1 MLSQFQRIGSG
12 CGIEIRGEDLHV
24 VAVKS
29 RRAGLT
35 VLGSA
40 KIENFR
46 ERPATEWGREY
57 ADFLTS
63 CGFAHVSATVSLS
76 REDVIVRQ
84 IQLPPMGEKERASAV
99 RYQLD
104 GLHPFAEDEVF
115 HAYAV
120 LAAEAKGPSSVVVV
134 IAEQKT
140 VTHYADLFEEA
151 GIAVAA
157 FTVSASSLRA
167 ALKLRTDR
175 LSTPLLVVNRSGQDL
190 EIYGESAGRAALS
203 VEFDLGAV
211 PAGRA
216 LQLAEADL
224 RLDRGETA
232 VLVLSG
238 EPLDVDPANALTPA
252 SVGEIFPVP
261 VSAPADFDLSRDLQ
275 SLATAVESACP
286 RLGWGANLLPLD
298 RRRTDSRLV
307 WIPTAVLAGLLVLLG
322 IGFLLRSTIQNRAY
336 AALIEQR
343 LAALQDVVDSA
354 ESNREEAAEV
364 RERIEVL
371 EGQAART
378 LQDLR
383 IVSEIST
390 LLPPSAWLQSLTVN
404 DEGIRL
410 SGETANAAPLL
421 GVLNQ
426 ARTVQGV
433 AFATSLVR
441 REDKERFEITAQ
453 RGIPGA
459 QPIAAPDAAAVPAA
473 APAEAE
479 TAPAEAPPATQEET
493 P

>member
-1 MLSQFQRIGSG
+1 MFSQFQRIGSG
-12 CGIEIRGEDLHV
+12 CGIEIRGADLHV

-29 RRAGLT
+29 RRAGLS

-40 KIENFR
+40 KIVNFR

-57 ADFLTS
+57 ADFVTS
-63 CGFAHVSATVSLS
+63 CGFAHVSATVSLP

-84 IQLPPMGEKERASAV
+84 IQLPPMGERERASAV

-120 LAAEAKGPSSVVVV
+120 LGGDAKGPTPVVVV

-167 ALKLRTDR
+167 LLKLRTDR
-175 LSTPLLVVNRSGQDL
+175 LAAPLLVVNRDGQDL
-190 EIYGESAGRAALS
+190 EVYGESAGRAALS
-203 VEFDLGAV
+203 VEFDLAAV

-224 RLDRGETA
+224 RLDRGETP
-232 VLVLSG
+232 VLVLAG
-238 EPLDVDPANALTPA
+238 EPLDVDAAHPLTQVSA
-252 SVGEIFPVP
+252 AEVFPVP

-286 RLGWGANLLPLD
+286 RLGWGANLLPAD

-322 IGFLLRSTIQNRAY
+322 IGFLLRPTIQNRAY
-336 AALIEQR
+336 AAVIEQR
-343 LAALQDVVDSA
+343 LAALQEVVDSA
-354 ESNREEAAEV
+354 ESNRERTAEV
-364 RERIEVL
+364 RERIAVL
-371 EGQAART
+371 EGQATRT
-378 LQDLR
+378 LEDLR

-390 LLPPSAWLQSLTVN
+390 LLPGSAWLQSLTIN
-404 DEGIRL
+404 DEGVRL
-410 SGETANAAPLL
+410 NGETANAAPLL
-421 GVLNQ
+421 GVLNE

-433 AFATSLVR
+433 AFASSLVR
-441 REDKERFEITAQ
+441 RDDKERFEITAQ
-453 RGIPGA
+453 RGVPGVP
-459 QPIAAPDAAAVPAA
+459 PIVEQDPAAAA
-473 APAEAE
+473 APAPAE
-479 TAPAEAPPATQEET
+479 ETPAPAETEEET
-493 P
+493 R

>member
-1 MLSQFQRIGSG
+1 MFSQFQRIGSG
-12 CGIEIRGEDLHV
+12 CGIEIRGANLHV

-46 ERPATEWGREY
+46 ERPAVEWGREY
-57 ADFLTS
+57 ADFLAS
-63 CGFAHVSATVSLS
+63 CGFAHVSATVSLP
-76 REDVIVRQ
+76 RDAVIVRHL
-84 IQLPPMGEKERASAV
+84 QLPPMGEKERAAAV

-120 LAAEAKGPSSVVVV
+120 LDADAKGPSAVVVV
-134 IAEQKT
+134 VAEQKT
-140 VTHYADLFEEA
+140 VTYYADLFEEA
-151 GIAVAA
+151 GVAVAG
-157 FTVSASSLRA
+157 FTVSASALRA

-175 LSTPLLVVNRSGQDL
+175 LAAPLLVVNRNGQDL
-190 EIYGESAGRAALS
+190 EIYGESKGRAALS

-232 VLVLSG
+232 MLALSG
-238 EPLDVDPANALTPA
+238 DPLDVDPANALTPC

-261 VSAPADFDLSRDLQ
+261 VSAPGDFDLARDLQ
-275 SLATAVESACP
+275 SLAAAVESACP
-286 RLGWGANLLPLD
+286 RLGWGANLLPAG
-298 RRRTDSRLV
+298 RRRSDSRLV
-307 WIPTAVLAGLLVLLG
+307 WIPTAVLAGLLALLG

-336 AALIEQR
+336 AAAIEQR
-343 LAALQDVVDSA
+343 LAALQEVVDSTQN
-354 ESNREEAAEV
+354 NREAAADV
-364 RERIEVL
+364 RERIAVL
-371 EGQAART
+371 EGQATRT

-383 IVSEIST
+383 ILSEISS
-390 LLPPSAWLQSLTVN
+390 LLPESAWLQSLTIN

-410 SGETANAAPLL
+410 SGETPNAAPLL

-433 AFATSLVR
+433 AFAASLVR
-441 REDKERFEITAQ
+441 RDDKERFEITAQ
-453 RGIPGA
+453 RGAPGA
-459 QPIAAPDAAAVPAA
+459 QPIVEAEAAVPAA
-473 APAEAE
+473 AAPSGAE
-479 TAPAEAPPATQEET
+479 PATGEPQEAT

>member
-12 CGIEIRGEDLHV
+12 CGIEIRGADLHV

-57 ADFLTS
+57 ADFLAS

-84 IQLPPMGEKERASAV
+84 VQLPPMGEKERASAV

-104 GLHPFAEDEVF
+104 GLHPFAEDEIF

-120 LAAEAKGPSSVVVV
+120 LDADAKGPSPVVVV
-134 IAEQKT
+134 VAEQKT

-151 GIAVAA
+151 GVAVAA

-167 ALKLRTDR
+167 ALQLRTDR
-175 LSTPLLVVNRSGQDL
+175 LATPLLVANRNGQDL
-190 EIYGESAGRAALS
+190 EIYGESDGRAALS

-224 RLDRGETA
+224 RLDRGQTA

-238 EPLDVDPANALTPA
+238 EPLDVDPENALTPA

-275 SLATAVESACP
+275 SLAAAVESACP
-286 RLGWGANLLPLD
+286 RLGWGANLLPAD
-298 RRRTDSRLV
+298 RRRSDSRLV
-307 WIPTAVLAGLLVLLG
+307 WIPTAVLAGLLALLG
-322 IGFLLRSTIQNRAY
+322 VGFLLRATIQNRAY
-336 AALIEQR
+336 AAVVEQR
-343 LAALQDVVDSA
+343 LTALQEVVDSA
-354 ESNREEAAEV
+354 ESNREATAEV
-364 RERIEVL
+364 RARISIL

-383 IVSEIST
+383 IVSEISS
-390 LLPPSAWLQSLTVN
+390 LLPGSAWLQSLTIN
-404 DEGIRL
+404 DDGVRL
-410 SGETANAAPLL
+410 SGEAANAAPLL

-441 REDKERFEITAQ
+441 RDDKERFEITAE
-453 RGIPGA
+453 RGA
-459 QPIAAPDAAAVPAA
+459 ADARPIVEQATAAVPAP
-473 APAEAE
+473 APDAEP
-479 TAPAEAPPATQEET
+479 TLPATQEAT

>member
-1 MLSQFQRIGSG
+1 MFSQFQRIGSG
-12 CGIEIRGEDLHV
+12 CGIEIRGAGLHV

-40 KIENFR
+40 KIENFL

-57 ADFLTS
+57 ADFLAS
-63 CGFAHVSATVSLS
+63 CGFAHVSATVSLP

-84 IQLPPMGEKERASAV
+84 IQLPPMGEKERAAAV

-120 LAAEAKGPSSVVVV
+120 LDGEAKGPSAVVVV

-140 VTHYADLFEEA
+140 ITHYADVFEEA

-175 LSTPLLVVNRSGQDL
+175 IATPLLVVNRDGQDL

-203 VEFDLGAV
+203 VEFDLSAV
-211 PAGRA
+211 PAERA

-232 VLVLSG
+232 VLVLAG
-238 EPLDVDPANALTPA
+238 EPLDVDAANARTLA
-252 SVGEIFPVP
+252 SASEVFPVP

-286 RLGWGANLLPLD
+286 RLGWGANLLPAE
-298 RRRTDSRLV
+298 RRRSDSRLV

-322 IGFLLRSTIQNRAY
+322 VGFLLRPAIQNRAY
-336 AALIEQR
+336 AAVIEQR
-343 LAALQDVVDSA
+343 LAALQEVVDSA
-354 ESNREEAAEV
+354 ESNREAAAEV
-364 RERIEVL
+364 RARISVL

-383 IVSEIST
+383 IVNEISS
-390 LLPPSAWLQSLTVN
+390 LLPASAWLQSLTIN
-404 DEGIRL
+404 DDGVRL

-441 REDKERFEITAQ
+441 RDDKERFEITAQ
-453 RGIPGA
+453 RGVPGA
-459 QPIAAPDAAAVPAA
+459 QPIVEQDAASAAPAA
-473 APAEAE
+473 AEAE
-479 TAPAEAPPATQEET
+479 PTPAAAEEAT

>member
-12 CGIEIRGEDLHV
+12 CGIEIRGADLHV
-24 VAVKS
+24 MAVKS
-29 RRAGLT
+29 RRTGLS
-35 VLGSA
+35 VLGFA
-40 KIENFR
+40 KIQNFR
-46 ERPATEWGREY
+46 ERPAVEWGREY
-57 ADFLTS
+57 AEFLAS
-63 CGFAHVSATVSLS
+63 CNYAHVSATVSLP
-76 REDVIVRQ
+76 REDVMVRQ
-84 IQLPPMGEKERASAV
+84 IQLPAMGEKERAAAV

-115 HAYAV
+115 HAYAA
-120 LAAEAKGPSSVVVV
+120 LDADAKGPSPVIVVV
-134 IAEQKT
+134 AEQKT

-167 ALKLRTDR
+167 ALQLRTDR
-175 LSTPLLVVNRSGQDL
+175 IASPLLVVNRDGQAL

-203 VEFDLGAV
+203 VEFDLAAV
-211 PAGRA
+211 PAEHA

-232 VLVLSG
+232 VLLLAG
-238 EPLDVDPANALTPA
+238 EPLDVDAATALTPA
-252 SVGEIFPVP
+252 SVGEVFPVP

-275 SLATAVESACP
+275 SLATAIESACP
-286 RLGWGANLLPLD
+286 RLGWGANLLPAD
-298 RRRTDSRLV
+298 RRRSDSRLV

-322 IGFLLRSTIQNRAY
+322 IGFLFRSTVQNRAY
-336 AALIEQR
+336 AAVIEQR

-354 ESNREEAAEV
+354 ESNREATAEL
-364 RERIEVL
+364 RERISVL

-378 LQDLR
+378 VQDLR
-383 IVSEIST
+383 ILSEVSS
-390 LLPPSAWLQSLTVN
+390 LLPESAWLQSLTIN
-404 DEGIRL
+404 DDGIRL
-410 SGETANAAPLL
+410 SGETDNAAPLL

-441 REDKERFEITAQ
+441 RDDKERFEISAQ
-453 RGIPGA
+453 RGVPGA
-459 QPIAAPDAAAVPAA
+459 QPIAEPQGAATPAP

-479 TAPAEAPPATQEET
+479 PASEET
-493 P
+493 PEAIP

>member
-1 MLSQFQRIGSG
+1 MFSQFQRIGSG

-29 RRAGLT
+29 RRAGLA

-46 ERPATEWGREY
+46 ERPAVEWGREY
-57 ADFLTS
+57 ADFLVS
-63 CGFAHVSATVSLS
+63 CGFGHVSATVSLP

-84 IQLPPMGEKERASAV
+84 IQLPAMGEKERAAAV

-120 LAAEAKGPSSVVVV
+120 LAADARGPSSLVVV

-167 ALKLRTDR
+167 ALKLRADR
-175 LSTPLLVVNRSGQDL
+175 LAAPLLVVNRSGQDL

-238 EPLDVDPANALTPA
+238 EPLDVDPALTPA
-252 SVGEIFPVP
+252 SVSEVFPVP

-336 AALIEQR
+336 AAVIEQR

-354 ESNREEAAEV
+354 EANREQAAEV
-364 RERIEVL
+364 RQRIEVL
-371 EGQAART
+371 EGQASRT

-390 LLPPSAWLQSLTVN
+390 LLPASAWLQSLTVN

-453 RGIPGA
+453 RGVPVA
-459 QPIAAPDAAAVPAA
+459 QPIALPEAVSV
-473 APAEAE
+473 PAEAE
-479 TAPAEAPPATQEET
+479 PTPADTPAQAEEAT